1 MISIGLKYTF
11 AIELKNWYMFLEE
24 GDDAFVFANG
34 VLVMLLEKL
43 LMFFILVTFL
53 LCFPKTYFE
62 WNMMKTQFDSFS
74 LSFTLIL
81 YCCNWI
87 GCMLVAT
94 KCARDEMF
102 MRCFPGTGDTV
113 AIIIYQS
120 NTNPN

>member
-74 LSFTLIL
+74 LSFTLI
-81 YCCNWI
+81 
-87 GCMLVAT
+87 
-94 KCARDEMF
+94 
-102 MRCFPGTGDTV
+102 
-113 AIIIYQS
+113 
-120 NTNPN
+120 